1 MSALSFEVVE
11 TPDDL
16 LDTPPVTTETIGDE
30 FPDKCQEPGCGI
42 GIPYSGRGRRP
53 RFCDEHKPKRS
64 QGSSTRAT
72 GKGAEQTARA
82 AAGML
87 GQLNGLIGMGLSLY
101 GLKMTAEQI
110 DKANDQFVESAT
122 QALVNDPK
130 LAKKI
135 IGLGATSGKATLAVA
150 YGMMGAAIAPV
161 AVMEMKHK
169 KAVQDASADSMG

>member
-11 TPDDL
+11 TPDEL
-16 LDTPPVTTETIGDE
+16 LDTPPITTETIGDE
-30 FPDKCQEPGCGI
+30 YPDKCGECRKGV
-42 GIPYSGRGRRP
+42 PYSGRGRRP
-53 RFCDEHKPKRS
+53 KFCDEHKPNRS
-64 QGSSTRAT
+64 KSSPRAT

-87 GQLNGLIGMGLSLY
+87 SQLNGLIGMGLSMY
-101 GLKMTAEQI
+101 GLTMTAEQI
-110 DKANDQFVESAT
+110 NTANAQFEEAAT

-150 YGMMGAAIAPV
+150 YGMLGASIAPV
-161 AVMEMKHK
+161 AVMELRHK
-169 KAVQDASADSMG
+169 KAVQNASADSVG